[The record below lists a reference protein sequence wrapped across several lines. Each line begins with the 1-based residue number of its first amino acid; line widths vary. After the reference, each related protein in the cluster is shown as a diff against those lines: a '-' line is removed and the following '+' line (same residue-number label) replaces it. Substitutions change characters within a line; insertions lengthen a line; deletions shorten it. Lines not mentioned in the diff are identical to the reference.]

1 MDIYVNS
8 RVSSAKTRVNARVWA
23 ENPNGAQRGGFYTF
37 IGNLKMQN
45 CTGMRK
51 VYLLKYLAAIEI
63 ESTRLKIVE
72 NFEIYRERT
81 CLETKYLLKYSLA

>member
-1 MDIYVNS
+1 
-8 RVSSAKTRVNARVWA
+8 
-23 ENPNGAQRGGFYTF
+23 
-37 IGNLKMQN
+37 MQN

-81 CLETKYLLKYSLA
+81 CLETKYLLKYSLAWKIEELITWEISYKMGGHLLVSQGTYSANN

>member
-1 MDIYVNS
+1 
-8 RVSSAKTRVNARVWA
+8 
-23 ENPNGAQRGGFYTF
+23 
-37 IGNLKMQN
+37 MQN